1 MEKKELWHKTL
12 SVIEEKITPQGFEM
26 WFKPI
31 RLISFS
37 EKEAE
42 IEVPNRFFK
51 EWIEER
57 YQGLVT
63 ETLERISEKKEIL
76 LKISVSR
83 KEKIENETKEK
94 NNGHI
99 NKKQREVS
107 GTGVNPKYTFEKFIV
122 GLSNQFAHAAAKA
135 VAEKPAF
142 SYNPLFIYGG
152 VGLGKTH
159 LMNAIGNN
167 IINTNTKL
175 LLKLAYMPSEVFTNE
190 LITSIRYQKMEDF
203 RNKYRGMDILLMD
216 DIQFIAG
223 KERTQEEFFH
233 TFNTLYETQKQIVI
247 SSDRFPKEMP
257 EIEERLR
264 SRFEW
269 GLIADIQPPDL
280 ETKVAILEK
289 KAELEGIKLP
299 KDVSIF
305 IASKIKTNI
314 RELEGCLI
322 RLGAYS
328 ALKKIEISLE
338 LAKDILKDVIYERE
352 RVITV
357 EDIQKTVAENFG
369 IKPQDMKIK
378 RRTREIAFPRQ
389 IAMYLCRKLINISL
403 NEIGKHFGG
412 KDHST
417 VIHSTK
423 LIEDKIKRD
432 EEIKEK
438 IEGIIKTLKG

>member
-1 MEKKELWHKTL
+1 MEKKELWQKTL
-12 SVIEEKITPQGFEM
+12 SVIEEKIPPQGFEM

-57 YQGLVT
+57 YQSLVT
-63 ETLERISEKKEIL
+63 ETLERISEKKDIL
-76 LKISVSR
+76 LKISVSK
-83 KEKIENETKEK
+83 KEKTENKTKEK

-99 NKKQREVS
+99 NKKQRELS
-107 GTGVNPKYTFEKFIV
+107 GTGVNPKYTFENFVV
-122 GLSNQFAHAAAKA
+122 GLSNQFAHAAARA

-389 IAMYLCRKLINISL
+389 IAMYLCRKLTNISL